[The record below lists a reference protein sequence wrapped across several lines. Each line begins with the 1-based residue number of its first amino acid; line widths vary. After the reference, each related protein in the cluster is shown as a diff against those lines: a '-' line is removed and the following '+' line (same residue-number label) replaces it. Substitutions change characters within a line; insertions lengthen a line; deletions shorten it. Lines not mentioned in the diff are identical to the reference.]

1 MISFVRCLVAEQD
14 QGPIGWIKVQFITD
28 QGELAEALSDLL
40 SRFVSNGIA
49 VESVTEFNAF
59 TQENIPT
66 GKMAVSGYLP
76 MDEHIEQ
83 TRQKLEEALWHMGQ
97 ISPLPEPTFT
107 EVRYQDW
114 MAAWK
119 KHYSPI
125 PVGEKLLVL
134 PAWQD
139 PKPGEPRTVVRI
151 NPAMAFGTGTH
162 PTTQL
167 IMTLLEKY
175 VQPGQ
180 PLLDI
185 GCGSGIL
192 SIAALKLGATH
203 AVAVDVD
210 GAAVV
215 STKENAGLNDI
226 PAEALEIGKG
236 SVEEVLTGR
245 YSYQEAPLVLV
256 NILAPI
262 ILRLF
267 DDGLADLASPGGAL
281 LLSGI
286 LEHQEEEIRQKAQY
300 GFTYLERCSQGDWIS
315 LAFQKA

>member
-1 MISFVRCLVAEQD
+1 MAD
-14 QGPIGWIKVQFITD
+14 QNEAPIRWIKVQFITED
-28 QGELAEALSDLL
+28 GELAEALADVIG
-40 SRFVSNGIA
+40 RFASNGVA
-49 VESVTEFNAF
+49 VESVTRFDEH
-59 TQENIPT
+59 TQENLPT
-66 GKMAVSGYLP
+66 GKLAVSGYIP
-76 MDEHIEQ
+76 MDEYIEE
-83 TRQKLEEALWHMGQ
+83 TRQKLEEALWYMGR
-97 ISPLPEPTFT
+97 IAPLPEPTYT
-107 EVRYQDW
+107 DIRDEDW

-119 KHYSPI
+119 KHYTPI
-125 PVGEKLLVL
+125 NIGEKLLIL
-134 PAWQD
+134 PAWQE
-139 PKPGEPRTVVRI
+139 PKEGEQRTIIRI

-167 IMTLLEKY
+167 IMTLLEDY

-192 SIAALKLGATH
+192 SIAALKLGSTH

-215 STKENAGLNDI
+215 STQENAKLNDI
-226 PAEALEIGKG
+226 PAEWLDIGKG

-267 DDGLADLASPGGAL
+267 DVGLAQLVSPGGTL

-286 LEHQEEEIRQKAQY
+286 LEHQEEKMRQKAEQN
-300 GFTYLERCSQGDWIS
+300 GFKFLERTNQGDWIS
-315 LAFQKA
+315 MAFRKA

>member
-1 MISFVRCLVAEQD
+1 MAERD
-14 QGPIGWIKVQFITD
+14 QGPIRWVKVQFITD

-40 SRFVSNGIA
+40 GRFASNGVA
-49 VESVTEFNAF
+49 VESVTEFNAH
-59 TQENIPT
+59 TQENVPT
-66 GKMAVSGYLP
+66 GKLAVSGYLP
-76 MDEHIEQ
+76 MDEQIEQ

-97 ISPLPEPTFT
+97 ITPLPKPAFI
-107 EVRYQDW
+107 EVRDQDW

-119 KHYSPI
+119 KYYTPI
-125 PVGEKLLVL
+125 PVGEKLLIL

-139 PKPGEPRTVVRI
+139 PKPGERRTVVHI

-245 YSYQEAPLVLV
+245 YAYQEAPLVLV

-267 DDGLADLASPGGAL
+267 DDGLADLVSPGGTL

-286 LEHQEEEIRQKAQY
+286 LEHQEEEMRQKAEKY
-300 GFTYLERCSQGDWIS
+300 GFTFLERTDQGDWIS
-315 LAFQKA
+315 MAFHKA

>member
-1 MISFVRCLVAEQD
+1 MAEPN
-14 QGPIGWIKVQFITD
+14 QGPIRWIKVQFTTN
-28 QGELAEALSDLL
+28 QGELAEALADLL
-40 SRFVSNGIA
+40 GRFVSNGVA
-49 VESVTEFNAF
+49 VESVTELDTH

-66 GKMAVSGYLP
+66 GKLAVSGYLP

-83 TRQKLEEALWHMGQ
+83 TRQKLDEALWYMGR
-97 ISPLPEPTFT
+97 ISPLPKPTFT
-107 EVRYQDW
+107 EVRDQDW

-119 KHYSPI
+119 KHYTPI
-125 PVGEKLLVL
+125 PVGEKLLIL

-139 PKPGEPRTVVRI
+139 PKPGEPRTVIRI

-167 IMTLLEKY
+167 IMILLEKY
-175 VQPGQ
+175 VRPGQ

-192 SIAALKLGATH
+192 SIAALKMGATH

-215 STKENAGLNDI
+215 STKENAALNDI

-267 DDGLADLASPGGAL
+267 DDGLARLVSPGGTL

-286 LEHQEEEIRQKAQY
+286 LEHQEQKLRQKAEQN
-300 GFTYLERCSQGDWIS
+300 GFTYLERCSQGDWICMG
-315 LAFQKA
+315 FHKA

>member
-1 MISFVRCLVAEQD
+1 VADPQSSIRWL
-14 QGPIGWIKVQFITD
+14 QVKFRTN
-28 QGELAEALSDLL
+28 GELAEALAEVLG
-40 SRFVSNGIA
+40 RFVSNGVV
-49 VESVTEFNAF
+49 VESVTAF
-59 TQENIPT
+59 DPHTQEHLPT
-66 GKMAVSGYLP
+66 GLLDVSGYLP
-76 MDEHIEQ
+76 ADEHLEA
-83 TRQKLEEALWHMGQ
+83 TRQKLEEALWHLGQ
-97 ISPLPEPTFT
+97 IQPLPEPTYT
-107 EVRYQDW
+107 PVRDEDW

-119 KHYSPI
+119 SHYAPI
-125 PVGEKLLVL
+125 PVGRNLLIL
-134 PAWQD
+134 PAWQ
-139 PKPGEPRTVVRI
+139 PVAKNETRTTIRI

-167 IMTLLEKY
+167 ILTLLEKHIK
-175 VQPGQ
+175 PGE

-192 SIAALKLGATH
+192 SIAALKLGASH

-215 STKENAGLNDI
+215 STMENAGLNGLSPI
-226 PAEALEIGKG
+226 ELETEKG

-245 YSYQEAPLVLV
+245 YTLKEAPLVLV

-267 DDGLADLASPGGAL
+267 DDGLAGLVTSGGTL

-286 LEHQEEEIRQKAQY
+286 LDHQEAELIQRCEVE
-300 GFTYLERCSQGDWIS
+300 GFTFLERETQADWVS
-315 LAFQKA
+315 LAMKKKET

>member
-1 MISFVRCLVAEQD
+1 MAD
-14 QGPIGWIKVQFITD
+14 QNEGPIRWIKVQFTVSD
-28 QGELAEALSDLL
+28 GELAEALSDLL
-40 SRFVSNGIA
+40 GRFASNGVA
-49 VESVTEFNAF
+49 VETVTEFNSH
-59 TQENIPT
+59 TQENLPN
-66 GKMAVSGYLP
+66 GKLSVSGYIP
-76 MDEHIEQ
+76 VDHQIEE
-83 TRQKLEEALWHMGQ
+83 TRQKLEEAIWHMGQ
-97 ISPLPEPTFT
+97 IAPLPEPTYT
-107 EVRYQDW
+107 EVRDQDW

-119 KHYSPI
+119 KHYTPI
-125 PVGEKLLVL
+125 PVGEKLLIL

-139 PKPGEPRTVVRI
+139 PKPGEKRTIIRI

-175 VQPGQ
+175 VKANER
-180 PLLDI
+180 LLDI

-192 SIAALKLGATH
+192 SIAALKLGASH

-215 STKENAGLNDI
+215 STQENAGLNAI

-245 YSYQEAPLVLV
+245 YTYKEAPLVLV

-267 DDGLADLASPGGAL
+267 DDGLADLVSPGGTL

-286 LEHQEEEIRQKAQY
+286 LEHQEEEMRKKAEQN

-315 LAFQKA
+315 LAFKK